1 MSTSCKL
8 ISSKQRTLWR
18 HDGRRTPIML
28 KWGKAKHEKHQ
39 VESLMA
45 RPELQI
51 RNLLD
56 DPALRR
62 AMGLD
67 QSSLTAVMAPATAK
81 AARTPRPGRRFDRR
95 TLLETLAA

>member
-1 MSTSCKL
+1 
-8 ISSKQRTLWR
+8 
-18 HDGRRTPIML
+18 ML
-28 KWGKAKHEKHQ
+28 KWGKAKHEKYG

-56 DPALRR
+56 DPGLRR

-67 QSSLTAVMAPATAK
+67 QSSLTAAEAPATVKVATK
-81 AARTPRPGRRFDRR
+81 ARPGRRFDRR